1 MAHFLDPTSK
11 ASLSALTLTIGQ
23 SKRIALYGGG
33 PRGEQLLVQAYG
45 GAAVMIAPV
54 ATQGHTRVFTLTART
69 AGSTELHAMLSPTQ
83 RYAAPI
89 EIKITA
95 PALAPA
101 AGKLPTGK
109 LAARARIAAEALSH
123 VGHAHYLSGAAG
135 NTPGN
140 ADGARFK
147 RDKAVIAKA
156 DYSAKTAQVL
166 AAMTSIAA
174 GSQVCAGS
182 SARLSAK
189 PAESMTDFLARAKAA
204 AHLPLAQQPTSNGL
218 TPRRWIFRGKV
229 KTATPVWGE
238 SCLGKRHFDCMGLVN
253 YCVDKVWAGKTAF
266 GVDLGALMDK
276 PGYYGAT
283 TVPATAEVLDGD
295 IVGKQD
301 KGVWHHIALLHKT
314 ANGVFVIQAAES
326 DVGVTGGQKYVPAEW
341 QRRVRIQDGYLK
353 E

>member
-1 MAHFLDPTSK
+1 MAHFLDPTTK
-11 ASLSALTLTIGQ
+11 ASLSALTLTVGQ

-45 GAAVMIAPV
+45 DAAVALAPV
-54 ATQGHTRVFTLTART
+54 ATQGHNRIFTLTART
-69 AGSTELHAMLSPTQ
+69 AGSTELHAMLSATQ

-95 PALAPA
+95 AAATPT

-123 VGHAHYLSGAAG
+123 VGKAHYLSAAAG

-156 DYSAKTAQVL
+156 NYTPGAAQVL
-166 AAMTSIAA
+166 AASTAIAA
-174 GSQVCAGS
+174 GAQVCAGS
-182 SARLSAK
+182 SARLATK
-189 PAESMTDFLARAKAA
+189 PAESIADFLKRAKAA

-229 KTATPVWGE
+229 KTATPIWGE
-238 SCLGKRHFDCMGLVN
+238 SCLGKRHFDCIGLVN
-253 YCVDKVWAGKTAF
+253 YCVDQVWAGKTAF

-283 TVPATAEVLDGD
+283 TVPASADVLDGD
-295 IVGKQD
+295 IVGKQ
-301 KGVWHHIALLHKT
+301 KNGVWHHIALLHKT
-314 ANGVFVIQAAES
+314 AAGVFVIQAAES
-326 DVGVTGGQKYVPAEW
+326 DVGVTGGEKYVAANW